1 MKKIISCILL
11 SSLLTMNTPAIF
23 AKDIDK
29 NTQTTV
35 QTTAVENNKSL
46 EAQCETQAQV
56 EHLAK
61 QKNKY
66 LDTVKIVD
74 GKAIITQ
81 GNVIKIKFAQAFNS
95 KTAKV
100 GDEVVFIFEK
110 DLLTKEGT
118 KLFPA
123 GTKLIGKVQCVEP
136 PKWWNKNAQVM
147 LSLGDIILPNGAGG
161 KLSARVY
168 SKDST
173 LKKSGWATFG
183 KVAGYTVG
191 LFGVG
196 AGIGAAIGAAAD
208 AVGVGCLA
216 IGMPVGAGV
225 GLILGTVTPGQHYK
239 AKPGKT
245 IKIQLTQDLEIS
257 LDQIH

>member
-11 SSLLTMNTPAIF
+11 ASFLAMGTPVVFANDIENT
-23 AKDIDK
+23 KTE
-29 NTQTTV
+29 NTQTT
-35 QTTAVENNKSL
+35 TDEHKSL

-74 GKAIITQ
+74 GKAIVTQ
-81 GNVIKIKFAQAFNS
+81 GNVIKIKFAQEFNS

-100 GDEVVFIFEK
+100 GDEVIFIFEK

-123 GTKLIGKVQCVEP
+123 GTKVIGKVQYVEP

-147 LSLGDIILPNGAGG
+147 INLGDIILPNGAGG
-161 KLSARVY
+161 RLSARVY

-183 KVAGYTVG
+183 KISGYTVG

-208 AVGVGCLA
+208 AVGIGCLA

-257 LDQIH
+257 LDQIK

>member
-11 SSLLTMNTPAIF
+11 ASFLTMSTPAVF
-23 AKDIDK
+23 AEAA
-29 NTQTTV
+29 NN
-35 QTTAVENNKSL
+35 ENASL
-46 EAQCETQAQV
+46 QAQCETQAQV

-66 LDTVKIVD
+66 LDTVKIID
-74 GKAIITQ
+74 GKAVVTQ
-81 GNVIKIKFAQAFNS
+81 GNVLKIKFAQEFNS

-100 GDEVVFIFEK
+100 GDEVIFIIEK

-123 GTKLIGKVQCVEP
+123 GTKIIGTVQCVEP

-161 KLSARVY
+161 KLNARVY

-173 LKKSGWATFG
+173 LKKSGWATFT

-208 AVGVGCLA
+208 AVGIGCLA

-245 IKIQLTQDLEIS
+245 IKIELTQDLEIS